1 MDRLGVS
8 EIRFVT
14 GQISDIVAIVFIG
27 QPHIWRKVRV
37 KI

>member
-14 GQISDIVAIVFIG
+14 GQMSDTVATLFIG

>member
-1 MDRLGVS
+1 MDTLGVS
-8 EIRFVT
+8 EIRFVA
-14 GQISDIVAIVFIG
+14 GQISDTVAIVFLG